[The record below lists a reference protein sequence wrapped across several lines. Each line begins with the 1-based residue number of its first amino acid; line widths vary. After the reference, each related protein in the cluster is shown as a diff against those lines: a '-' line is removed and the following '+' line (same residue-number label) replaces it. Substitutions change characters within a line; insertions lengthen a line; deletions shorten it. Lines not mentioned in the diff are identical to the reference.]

1 MAMDNGE
8 LRKTEQLCRSSINA
22 AITKLCEV
30 GTWPQPRIARKLCA
44 GRDFYYKD
52 LQEIEEVNN
61 LIEHLATD
69 DKIKSIYFGPSS
81 KPELHILYDYWE
93 RLLVEILYE
102 TEGVSPA
109 GRVFK
114 KWFRRFVKELYS
126 DTAVWKAVDTITRL
140 TLNEVELKFDNAT
153 VLTSVPASRWV
164 NIIWGEQQYDALL
177 YWGPIGND
185 KATITTTVRVR
196 KRDYGGFST
205 PHTRLT
211 QYIGRHSSAIEA
223 IRLTKSG
230 VPRLHCHAQF
240 QLSDFPVS
248 DPLAY
253 CDREGELR
261 LYENETVLDR
271 SDFKTVRTFWHER
284 MNTRD
289 ERFLPKHIRSNA
301 MGTAYGR
308 FFSSYT
314 YGNWLDIIVDLTIAL
329 EALFSPDESQ
339 ELKHRISLRAGWLL
353 DLDEQAH
360 AAGNVNNKTYN
371 IVRTMYDIRSSRVHG
386 GTPKTSDIHKWIK
399 TLTGMEDDKSSDS
412 QLVQSALESARGI
425 VRKAIA
431 ACVKL
436 SKLEGDGPRWPFP
449 GKFDENIVI
458 AHQRKVWQKA
468 AGIKR

>member
-1 MAMDNGE
+1 MAMGNEE

-30 GTWPQPRIARKLCA
+30 GTWPRPPAARRLRA
-44 GRDFYYKD
+44 GFDFSYKD
-52 LQEIEEVNN
+52 LQGIQEVND

-69 DKIKSIYFGPSS
+69 DKIKSIYFGHSS
-81 KPELHILYDYWE
+81 EPEPHILYDYWE

-114 KWFRRFVKELYS
+114 KWFRRFLKELYS
-126 DTAVWKAVDTITRL
+126 DTAVWRAVDTITGL

-153 VLTSVPASRWV
+153 VLTSMPAYRWL
-164 NIIWGEQQYDALL
+164 NIIWREQQYDALL
-177 YWGPIGND
+177 YWGPVGYD
-185 KATITTTVRVR
+185 KATISTTVSIR
-196 KRDYGGFST
+196 KRDYAGFIG
-205 PHTRLT
+205 PHMRLA
-211 QYIGRHSSAIEA
+211 QYSLRHFAAIEA

-230 VPRLHCHAQF
+230 VPRLHCNAQF

-248 DPLAY
+248 DPVAY
-253 CDREGELR
+253 YAKEGELR

-284 MNTRD
+284 MNAMG

-314 YGNWLDIIVDLTIAL
+314 YGYWLDIIVDLTIAL
-329 EALFSPDESQ
+329 EALFNPDDRQ
-339 ELKHRISLRAGWLL
+339 ELSHRVSLRAAWLL
-353 DLDEQAH
+353 DLDEQTHDAD
-360 AAGNVNNKTYN
+360 NVNNKTYN

-399 TLTGMEDDKSSDS
+399 TLTGMEYDKSSDF
-412 QLVQSALESARGI
+412 QLLQSALESARDI

-436 SKLEGDGPRWPFP
+436 SKLEGDGPKWPFP
-449 GKFDENIVI
+449 DKFDENIVI

>member
-30 GTWPQPRIARKLCA
+30 GTWPRPRIARRLRA
-44 GRDFYYKD
+44 GSDFYYKD
-52 LQEIEEVNN
+52 LQGIQEVND
-61 LIEHLATD
+61 LIGHLATD

-93 RLLVEILYE
+93 RLLVEILWE

-114 KWFRRFVKELYS
+114 KWFRRFLKELYS
-126 DTAVWKAVDTITRL
+126 DTAVWRSVDTITGL
-140 TLNEVELKFDNAT
+140 TLNGIELRFDNAT
-153 VLTSVPASRWV
+153 VLTSIPGDRWLG
-164 NIIWGEQQYDALL
+164 IIWGKQEYDARF
-177 YWGPIGND
+177 YWRTTHRD
-185 KATITTTVRVR
+185 KATISTTVSVP
-196 KRDYGGFST
+196 KADYAGFFMPHPHLTRD
-205 PHTRLT
+205 
-211 QYIGRHSSAIEA
+211 IERHSSAVEA

-240 QLSDFPVS
+240 QLSDFPVH

-253 CDREGELR
+253 CDQEGEVL

-271 SDFKTVRTFWHER
+271 SDFKAVRILWHEH
-284 MNTRD
+284 MNARD
-289 ERFLPKHIRSNA
+289 SRFLPKPIRSNA
-301 MGTAYGR
+301 MSAAYSR
-308 FFSSYT
+308 FYMSYRRD
-314 YGNWLDIIVDLTIAL
+314 NWLDIIVDLTVAL
-329 EALFSPDESQ
+329 EALFSPDEHQ
-339 ELKHRISLRAGWLL
+339 ELRHRVSLRAAWLL
-353 DLDEQAH
+353 DLGEQPH
-360 AAGNVNNKTYN
+360 DAGDVNNRTYN

-386 GTPKTSDIHKWIK
+386 GTPKTSDIHRWIK
-399 TLTGMEDDKSSDS
+399 TLAGMEYDRSKDF
-412 QLVQSALESARGI
+412 QLIQSALESARGI

-436 SKLEGDGPRWPFP
+436 SKLEGDGPKWPFP
-449 GKFDENIVI
+449 DKFDENIVI
-458 AHQRKVWQKA
+458 AHRRKVWQKA